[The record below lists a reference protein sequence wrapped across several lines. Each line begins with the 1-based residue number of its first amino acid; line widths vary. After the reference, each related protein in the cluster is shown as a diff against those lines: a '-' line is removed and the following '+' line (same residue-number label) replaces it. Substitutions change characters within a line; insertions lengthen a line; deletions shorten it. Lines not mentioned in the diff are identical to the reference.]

1 MRINNNVMSYT
12 FDGSRVFFTSDTHF
26 NHTNI
31 IRYCDRPF
39 KNTDDMNEKLI
50 GNWNSVV
57 GPDDIVF
64 HLGDFCLGGSA
75 EWTKVL
81 DRLNGKIYLI
91 IGNHDLKNMKQG
103 FIGRFE
109 HVAMEM
115 RIEIGKQKIYLNH
128 YPFLCFEGGYKD
140 VWQLFGHVHTRKN
153 NTGID
158 AGRLQYLYP
167 TQYDVGVDNN
177 DFMPVSFEQVKKIIE
192 KQVKESKI

>member
-1 MRINNNVMSYT
+1 MRINNNVMNYT
-12 FDGSRVFFTSDTHF
+12 FDGNRVFFTSDTHF

-31 IRYCDRPF
+31 IRFCDRPF
-39 KNTDDMNEKLI
+39 RTTEEMNETLI
-50 GNWNSVV
+50 RNWNSVV
-57 GPDDIVF
+57 DPDDIVF

-177 DFMPVSFEQVKKIIE
+177 DFTPVSFEQVKMIIE

>member
-1 MRINNNVMSYT
+1 MNYR
-12 FDGSRVFFTSDTHF
+12 FDGNRVFFTSDTHF

-31 IRYCDRPF
+31 IRFCDRPF
-39 KNTDDMNEKLI
+39 GSTEEMNEKLI

-57 GPDDIVF
+57 GADDIVF